1 MAEKKEPA
9 KAAETKQEVNKQP
22 VKTVATKQEVVNTDP
37 ALAKYNALMV
47 QNDDR
52 KRMEQSLLISLCAFI
67 VLTFIVFPEFAKKM
81 AEANEQE
88 AIIEIPKQTIV
99 KQEKKQEQKRE
110 VQRKTETK
118 KRNFNQVPDISKPT
132 GDMDIVED
140 IPLDKLNVED
150 ELFDDMDFGDAPDEA
165 PGPIE
170 IAGDVVRPEL
180 QQKGT
185 KPYPAKAKMMRTS
198 GKVTA
203 RVIVRKD
210 GSYEIIQIIKET
222 PPNFGFGDAFKE
234 YLEQCGKFKPA
245 TRNGKPV
252 EVYYNI
258 TLVWSM

>member
-9 KAAETKQEVNKQP
+9 KAAEKKQAPKKQP
-22 VKTVATKQEVVNTDP
+22 AKAVAKKQEVVNTDP

-47 QNDDR
+47 QNDDK
-52 KRMEQSLLISLCAFI
+52 KRFEQSLLISLCVFI
-67 VLTFIVFPEFAKKM
+67 VLTFIVFPEFAKKI
-81 AEANEQE
+81 AEAQEEE

-118 KRNFNQVPDISKPT
+118 KRNFNQVPDIAKPT
-132 GDMDIVED
+132 GDIDIVED
-140 IPLDKLNVED
+140 IPLDKLEVED
-150 ELFDDMDFGDAPDEA
+150 EFFDDMEFGDAPDEA

-170 IAGDVVRPEL
+170 IAGDVVKPQL
-180 QQKGT
+180 MQKGA
-185 KPYPAKAKMMRTS
+185 KPYPPKAKMMRRS

-203 RVIVRKD
+203 RVIVKKD
-210 GSYEIIQIIKET
+210 GSYEIVQILKET
-222 PPNFGFGDAFKE
+222 PPDFGFADAFRQ
-234 YLEQCGKFKPA
+234 YLQQCGKFKPA

-258 TLVWSM
+258 TLLWNM